1 MFKYYASRTSEK
13 VKKKV
18 IELLYVWTECLS
30 QPKIKEA
37 YQMLKNQGIVTND
50 PTYVEKV
57 SFFFSNFDQS
67 AQVMDKYNYEK
78 KMIIEVPPR
87 IKNPV
92 FEDEEKSKQ
101 LARLLKSKNPQD
113 LELANRLIKNM
124 VKQDEIKT
132 EKTSNRINELEHINN
147 NMKLLGEMLINYN
160 KSSASESEIETI
172 KVTWFMII
180 FSFFFH
186 FGNFQYSR

>member
-1 MFKYYASRTSEK
+1 
-13 VKKKV
+13 
-18 IELLYVWTECLS
+18 
-30 QPKIKEA
+30 
-37 YQMLKNQGIVTND
+37 MLKNQGIVTND

>member
-1 MFKYYASRTSEK
+1 
-13 VKKKV
+13 
-18 IELLYVWTECLS
+18 
-30 QPKIKEA
+30 
-37 YQMLKNQGIVTND
+37 
-50 PTYVEKV
+50 
-57 SFFFSNFDQS
+57 
-67 AQVMDKYNYEK
+67 
-78 KMIIEVPPR
+78 MIIEVPPR